1 MNDALPYQVIG
12 YTVLRI
18 LSERNG
24 SWVYL
29 AINSQNRHCCLK
41 IQRLAHPP
49 AVDSMAEN
57 RSLLSSLCAEI
68 AFIGLTCWGIDRAE
82 SIVWEELEL
91 ADDAITGRP
100 FSAVDV
106 EHYTPL
112 TLAAYV
118 REHGPIPTRVLVQWA
133 IGLTEA
139 LATLHQAGLYHRDL
153 KPANLLLC
161 RGKCVIADYGSVGA
175 AGSSIEFPGTEG
187 YVPPDGMGSP
197 ALDVFALGR
206 TLYEAWTGLDR
217 FQFPSLPQHVV
228 EAQDWQTHGW
238 QLNQILNSA
247 AEKRPSHRIPSAERL
262 LTRLKT
268 AQTPRRRFSRRQLIG
283 GTAAMVAL
291 GVGTYIW
298 KSIPPFVAVWKH
310 LPPQRFGIEGWRGN
324 GLTVDWKRN
333 LFYSASSDVRGTFVT
348 PYDLRRWGRKRE
360 LQFPKTFLLGCQ
372 LLIEDGAAL
381 LTIERVTGQ
390 CYRLDL
396 SSQQMRT
403 MEVADL
409 NDSTFGYSCYFSRSS
424 QRIGSF
430 CGYGNFT
437 ASNWRHE
444 LNLKDHRWEKV
455 SELGIVPWA
464 RTESVYFS
472 DNKNDAFY
480 VFGGNGNQSGKE
492 GELVRGLKDFN
503 GRYYPLRD
511 LWRLNHESNRWSRLF
526 DVQSWAQKN
535 VQHGIFHTEIGLP
548 FILSGSAANSV
559 NEGQFHIWEGE
570 EGKVPRTLPNQGERI
585 AMFKCWSLLQEPE
598 SQDMWVFAD
607 EGVFAVTM
615 RKN

>member
-1 MNDALPYQVIG
+1 MSAALPYQVSG

-24 SWVYL
+24 SWVFL
-29 AINSQNRHCCLK
+29 ALNSQNRHCCLK
-41 IQRLAHPP
+41 IQRLAHAP

-57 RSLLSSLCAEI
+57 RSLLTALCGKG
-68 AFIGLTCWGIDRAE
+68 AFIGFTGWGIDRAE

-91 ADDAITGRP
+91 ADDAITGKP
-100 FSAVDV
+100 FSAGDV

-112 TLAAYV
+112 NLAAYV
-118 REHGPIPTRVLVQWA
+118 REYGPIPTRVLVQWA
-133 IGLTEA
+133 IGLCEA
-139 LATLHQAGLYHRDL
+139 LVQLHEAGLYHRDL

-283 GTAAMVAL
+283 GTAAMIAG

-298 KSIPPFVAVWKH
+298 KSIPPFVAVWRR
-310 LPPQRFGIEGWRGN
+310 LPPQRFGIEGWRGDE
-324 GLTVDWKRN
+324 LTVDWKRK
-333 LFYSASSDVRGTFVT
+333 LFYSSFSDARGTFVT
-348 PYDLRRWGRKRE
+348 SYDLNRWEKQQE
-360 LQFPKTFLLGCQ
+360 LHFPKTFLLGCQ
-372 LLIEDGAAL
+372 LLIEKGAAL
-381 LTIERVTGQ
+381 LTIENKTGQ
-390 CYRLDL
+390 CYRVDL
-396 SSQQMRT
+396 SSQQLRSMD
-403 MEVADL
+403 VAGL
-409 NDSTFGYSCYFSRSS
+409 NDSTFASNCYLSRSR
-424 QRIGSF
+424 QRIGCF
-430 CGYGNFT
+430 GGYGNFT
-437 ASNWRHE
+437 ASNWRYE
-444 LNLKDHRWEKV
+444 LNLKTQRWEKV
-455 SELGIVPWA
+455 SEQGIAPWTRA
-464 RTESVYFS
+464 ESVSFA
-472 DNKNDAFY
+472 DEKKDAFY
-480 VFGGNGNQSGKE
+480 VFGGSGNQSGKE

-511 LWRLNHESNRWSRLF
+511 LWRLNHETNRWLRLF
-526 DVQSWAQKN
+526 DVQAWSQQN
-535 VQHGIFHTEIGLP
+535 VHHGIFHTGIGLP
-548 FILSGSAANSV
+548 VLLNGSASGSVSEA
-559 NEGQFHIWEGE
+559 QFHIWEGE
-570 EGKVPRTLPNQGERI
+570 EGKVPRTLPNQGDRI
-585 AMFKCWSLLQEPE
+585 AMFRCWSLLQEPE
-598 SQDMWVFAD
+598 SQDLWVFAD
-607 EGVFAVTM
+607 EGVFAVIM